1 MAAYHSGEPH
11 NRNQSIILFQ
21 IWLEAFANPDPRCSI
36 IRSIDSVS
44 WCKLGLWD
52 VIGCTIP
59 TCEYEDNSFS
69 NSK

>member
-1 MAAYHSGEPH
+1 
-11 NRNQSIILFQ
+11 
-21 IWLEAFANPDPRCSI
+21 
-36 IRSIDSVS
+36 VS

-52 VIGCTIP
+52 VIACTVP